1 MLEKTIQSI
10 RDSLRGGNAGIG
22 HLKLAVT
29 GQGRTIWANLTKLDA
44 EPSLGGERFGDLH
57 DATLL
62 VNARVQMEPAELES
76 IVRSAVSEAAEDV
89 GIEAEFM
96 DLQCFSPAYPDP
108 PYLMREV

>member
-1 MLEKTIQSI
+1 MLERTILRI

-44 EPSLGGERFGDLH
+44 EPSLGGGRLDEMPG
-57 DATLL
+57 ATLL
-62 VNARVQMEPAELES
+62 VNARVRMEPAELES
-76 IVRSAVSEAAEDV
+76 IVRSAVSGAAADV
-89 GIEAEFM
+89 GVEAEFM